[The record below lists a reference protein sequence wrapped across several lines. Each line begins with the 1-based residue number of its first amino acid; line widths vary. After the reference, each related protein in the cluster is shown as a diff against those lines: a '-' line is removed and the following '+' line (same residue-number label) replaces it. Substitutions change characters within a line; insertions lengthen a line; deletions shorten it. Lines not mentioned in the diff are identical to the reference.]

1 MRKSLIITTFALV
14 AGLLC
19 GGAALAD
26 TNPWNV
32 IVVDPG
38 ETAFSMGGE
47 DFLVITAE
55 RIRIQFN
62 GITPERVYGF
72 IQALE
77 GTDERPVK
85 LIWVSWGQSALTLY
99 DNVLVGKASQ
109 FDSDVTGHN
118 EKIGN

>member
-1 MRKSLIITTFALV
+1 MRKPLLIITFTLV
-14 AGLLC
+14 ASLLC
-19 GGAALAD
+19 GGTALAD

-47 DFLVITAE
+47 DFLVNTAT

-62 GITPERVYGF
+62 GITPERVYGI
-72 IQALE
+72 IQPLE
-77 GTDERPVK
+77 GPDTQPVK
-85 LIWVSWGQSALTLY
+85 LVWVSWGHHSLTLH
-99 DNVLVGKASQ
+99 DHVIIGKSSQ

-118 EKIGN
+118 EKLDN